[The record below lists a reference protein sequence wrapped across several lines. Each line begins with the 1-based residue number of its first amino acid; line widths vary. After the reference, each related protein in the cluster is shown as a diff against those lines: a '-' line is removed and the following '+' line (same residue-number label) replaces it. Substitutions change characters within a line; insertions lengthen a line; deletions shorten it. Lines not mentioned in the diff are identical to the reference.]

1 MIRKAFN
8 LSAAAAFTLLALCAG
23 ASAQATDV
31 PKVEIGAQ
39 FTTLSVRRPDF
50 FTGTE
55 HRPGFG
61 GRLTYNITDH
71 LAVEGEGNFFPT
83 RGISTFATGGSAVQG
98 QFGVK
103 AGKRWEKFGIFGK
116 ARPGFVSFSRTL
128 RFVGTETIVFEGESF
143 VVPRYERDRR
153 TSFSTDLGG
162 VFELYPSRRIMA
174 RFDIGDTII
183 RYGERQTLGF
193 GATPTPLSIP
203 REYRHNF
210 QFSAGI
216 GFRF

>member
-1 MIRKAFN
+1 MIRKALS
-8 LSAAAAFTLLALCAG
+8 LSAAVFTLLALCVG
-23 ASAQATDV
+23 ASAQATDA
-31 PKVEIGAQ
+31 PKVEVGVQ
-39 FTTLSVRRPDF
+39 FTSLSIQPPDF
-50 FTGTE
+50 FAGTE

-61 GRLTYNITDH
+61 GRLTYNLTDH
-71 LAVEGEGNFFPT
+71 VAVEGEGNFFPT
-83 RGISTFATGGSAVQG
+83 RGIATFATGGNAAQG

-103 AGKRWEKFGIFGK
+103 AGKRWEKFGIFAK
-116 ARPGFVSFSRTL
+116 ARPGFVSFSRAL
-128 RFVGTETIVFEGESF
+128 RLAGTETVVFDGQSF

-162 VFELYPSRRIMA
+162 VIELYPSRRLMA

-183 RYGERQTLGF
+183 RHGERQMPGF
-193 GATPTPLSIP
+193 GPPTPMTINVP

>member
-1 MIRKAFN
+1 MIRKTLN
-8 LSAAAAFTLLALCAG
+8 PSAAAVALLALCVG
-23 ASAQATDV
+23 ASAQATDA
-31 PKVEIGAQ
+31 PKVEVGVQ
-39 FTTLSVRRPDF
+39 FTSLSVHPPDF
-50 FTGTE
+50 FAGTE

-61 GRLTYNITDH
+61 GRLTYNLTDH

-83 RGISTFATGGSAVQG
+83 QGALTFATGGTAAQG

-103 AGKRWEKFGIFGK
+103 AGKRWEKFGIFAK

-128 RFVGTETIVFEGESF
+128 RLVGTETIIFEGESF
-143 VVPRYERDRR
+143 IVPRYERDRR

-162 VFELYPSRRIMA
+162 VIELYASRRIMA

-183 RYGERQTLGF
+183 RHGERQTIGF
-193 GATPTPLSIP
+193 ATPQTTINIP

-210 QFSAGI
+210 QFSAGV

>member
-1 MIRKAFN
+1 MIRN
-8 LSAAAAFTLLALCAG
+8 TLSLSAAAVFAVLALSVAALG
-23 ASAQATDV
+23 QATDA
-31 PKVEIGAQ
+31 PKVEVGVQ
-39 FTTLSVRRPDF
+39 FTSLSVNPPDF

-61 GRLTYNITDH
+61 GRLTYNINDH
-71 LAVEGEGNFFPT
+71 VAVEGEGNFFPT
-83 RGISTFATGGSAVQG
+83 RGISTFATGGSAAQG

-103 AGKRWEKFGIFGK
+103 AGKRWEKFGVFAK

-128 RFVGTETIVFEGESF
+128 RLAGTETIIFEGESF
-143 VVPRYERDRR
+143 VVPHYERDRR

-162 VFELYPSRRIMA
+162 VFELYASRRIMA

-183 RYGERQTLGF
+183 RHGERQSLFLGS
-193 GATPTPLSIP
+193 TPVNIP

-210 QFSAGI
+210 QFSAGV